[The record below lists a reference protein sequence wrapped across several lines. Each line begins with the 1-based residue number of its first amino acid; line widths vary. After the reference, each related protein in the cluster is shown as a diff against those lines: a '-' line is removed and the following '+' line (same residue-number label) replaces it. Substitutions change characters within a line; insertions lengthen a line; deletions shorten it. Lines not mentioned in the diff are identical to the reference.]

1 VKWLLDTN
9 VVSEGVRNSP
19 SRVVTGWIAEQSPD
33 DLAISVVTVAELRE
47 GTPFIR
53 DEARRDRLDQ
63 WIDVELAAAFRD
75 RTLPVTIDT
84 LIDWLG
90 LARKFRA
97 AGDPRDSA
105 DLLLASTARIR
116 NLAIVTRNV
125 RHFANT
131 GTVIY
136 NPWTNETHKMEAP

>member
-9 VVSEGVRNSP
+9 VISEGVRSSP
-19 SRVVTGWIAEQSPD
+19 SRTVTGWVAAQSPH

-53 DEARRDRLDQ
+53 DEARRHRLDQ
-63 WIDVELAAAFRD
+63 WIDVELAESFRD

-97 AGDPRDSA
+97 GGDPRDSA
-105 DLLLASTARIR
+105 DLLLASTARIHD
-116 NLAIVTRNV
+116 LTIVTRNV
-125 RHFANT
+125 RHFART
-131 GTVIY
+131 GIVVY
-136 NPWTNETHKMEAP
+136 NPWTTETHKMETP